1 MQQKL
6 LYGAAAHYRRG
17 RELEAEGSRQAA
29 LEAWQAALRDLHAV
43 APQRMRDI
51 LLAQVY
57 LACHI
62 ASRADDPERAA
73 VDLRLGY
80 SYART
85 TRDASVRKLAEE
97 LWNERREALAAGPLE

>member
-1 MQQKL
+1 MQEKL
-6 LYGAAAHYRRG
+6 LYGAAGHYRRG
-17 RELEAEGSRQAA
+17 RELEADGHREEA
-29 LEAWQAALRDLHAV
+29 LQAWQAALRDLHAV

-62 ASRADDPERAA
+62 ASRTDDPEGAA
-73 VDLRLGY
+73 TDLRLGY

-85 TRDASVRKLAEE
+85 TRDTSVRQLAED
-97 LWNERREALAAGPLE
+97 LWREQRETRRAQPLE

>member
-1 MQQKL
+1 MQEQL
-6 LYGAAAHYRRG
+6 LYDAAAHYRRG
-17 RELEAEGSRQAA
+17 RELEARGEKEGA
-29 LEAWQAALRDLHAV
+29 LAEWRAALRDLHAV

-57 LACHI
+57 LACHV
-62 ASRADDPERAA
+62 AGLEDDPEAAA
-73 VDLRLGY
+73 VSLRLGY

-97 LWNERREALAAGPLE
+97 LWRQQRG